1 MLDWLPGA
9 TRRDAPASKHG
20 YGGVPEPQAKQG
32 IVFHSMEGSLAAA
45 LGELDKLS
53 RQASWTF
60 SNPKSGPMLQHY
72 PLGFHTWASGSDI
85 ANVRFTSI
93 EHEGVA
99 GEPLT
104 PSQVANDIALLKW
117 MGLDWKR
124 PANPSDLTATL
135 YEHRECVRFGSA
147 STACPSGRILW
158 PTILAAMEDDMP
170 TQQEWDDFKA
180 AYKLD
185 IKRVREDIV
194 GLSSELT
201 ALRDAVRVD
210 IRAVRESVAAHAAT
224 PHGGGGVSEERVKEI
239 VRELVA
245 D

>member
-1 MLDWLPGA
+1 MDWLPGA

-32 IVFHSMEGSLAAA
+32 VVFHSMEGSLAAA

-72 PLGFHTWASGSDI
+72 PVGFHTWASGSDV
-85 ANVRFTSI
+85 ANVRFTSV

-99 GEPLT
+99 GELLT
-104 PSQVANDIALLKW
+104 SSQVANDVALLKW

-124 PANPSDLTATL
+124 PTTAGDLKATL

-147 STACPSGRILW
+147 ATACPSGRIPW
-158 PTILAAMEDDMP
+158 HGILSALQEDDM
-170 TQQEWDDFKA
+170 TDDEIA
-180 AYKLD
+180 AAIGRIARAGQLGLD
-185 IKRVREDIV
+185 KGIV
-194 GLSSELT
+194 GQEKL
-201 ALRDAVRVD
+201 
-210 IRAVRESVAAHAAT
+210 
-224 PHGGGGVSEERVKEI
+224 G
-239 VRELVA
+239 ELVA
-245 D
+245 ALKSDVAALKAGGTGGSHTHAVKASLTGQTEPN

>member
-1 MLDWLPGA
+1 MDWLPGA

-32 IVFHSMEGSLAAA
+32 VVFHSMEGSLAAA

-147 STACPSGRILW
+147 STACPSGRIPWAVLLSRLQ
-158 PTILAAMEDDMP
+158 PQATAAINGWRSEP
-170 TQQEWDDFKA
+170 PHQVL
-180 AYKLD
+180 YNGSVPVL
-185 IKRVREDIV
+185 RV
-194 GLSSELT
+194 
-201 ALRDAVRVD
+201 
-210 IRAVRESVAAHAAT
+210 
-224 PHGGGGVSEERVKEI
+224 GGGLPGRISKLFGDRY
-239 VRELVA
+239 LWL
-245 D
+245 